1 MGRFASFTRELRSRA
16 LPVAEV
22 CLDAGEPGAPH
33 RARRIDE
40 QRLSVLDD
48 QPGAGGGR
56 KQAHAAA
63 DSAMRARRQCEC
75 PGGRLSR
82 NFIPKLPRLTV
93 PSAYGYRR
101 NRVRGVGADPADPP
115 CRVACRKGIARE
127 AKWWGGSD
135 GAPRAPPAA

>member
-82 NFIPKLPRLTV
+82 NFIPKLPKLTFRFGIRI
-93 PSAYGYRR
+93 PSKSG
-101 NRVRGVGADPADPP
+101 
-115 CRVACRKGIARE
+115 E
-127 AKWWGGSD
+127 GGGEWALPRSD
-135 GAPRAPPAA
+135 GACQLDRKSTRLNSSH